1 MEVILE
7 SVIRAIV
14 SFILLLVV
22 TFFIGK
28 HINSHK
34 NYYSFALSITV
45 GSIIANMAFE
55 VKLNFS
61 GMLASFLT
69 VVLIYYILLSFSSKN
84 RVLRTWLSGS
94 PTVVIENGKILE
106 ENMKKIK
113 FSLDTLNQHLRE
125 QGIFNINE
133 VDYALLEISGEL
145 SILKKKSYQ
154 PLTQN
159 DLSIRVESTNLP
171 IELIMDGEIIYK
183 NLTPRY
189 NQGWLLSEIN
199 KRKMKVEDIYY
210 AVLNSNDFLFID
222 QYRDNLTTPSDIE

>member
-84 RVLRTWLSGS
+84 RVLRTWFSGS

-145 SILKKKSYQ
+145 SILKKKCYQ

-159 DLSIRVESTNLP
+159 DLSIRVEPANLP

>member
-106 ENMKKIK
+106 ENMKNIK

-133 VDYALLEISGEL
+133 VDYAFLEISGEL
-145 SILKKKSYQ
+145 SISKKKSYQ

-159 DLSIRVESTNLP
+159 DLSIRVEPTNLP

-189 NQGWLLSEIN
+189 NHGWLLSEID
-199 KRKMKVEDIYY
+199 KRKIKVEDIYY
-210 AVLNSNDFLFID
+210 AVLTSNDFLFID
-222 QYRDNLTTPSDIE
+222 QYRDHLTTPSDIE